1 MSLSLYMFPFIG
13 DLLKIVPIFFFLLHL
28 FVVTPIL
35 FSLSELFEAGL
46 MKFTENHNA
55 DKISD

>member
-1 MSLSLYMFPFIG
+1 MSLSLYMLPYIG
-13 DLLKIVPIFFFLLHL
+13 DLLKIVPIFFLLHL
-28 FVVTPIL
+28 FVVSPIL

-46 MKFTENHNA
+46 MKFTDNHNA